1 MNFGETSKANR
12 LRSPEFIKKYL
23 SGKVIDIGGGNDLVN
38 PFAERFDIEDGD
50 ANHITRYRQPLS
62 YDTVYSSHCLEHM
75 YHPARAL
82 NEWWQLVAPG
92 GHLIITV
99 PEEDLYEQGIWP
111 SYFNADHKVTF
122 RLDRDTTWSPV
133 SIELRELISPL
144 PSSKIIFIGINDHSY
159 NRKLTWRWNKNRIR
173 RHNFLSKGIYSLA
186 RRLPSKIRD
195 CVLSIA
201 LPIFKVPIDQLRW
214 ESLAQI
220 EVIVEKL
227 KS

>member
-1 MNFGETSKANR
+1 MNFGETSKTNR

-23 SGKVIDIGGGNDLVN
+23 SGKVIDIGGGNDLVH
-38 PFAERFDIEDGD
+38 PSAERFDIEDGD
-50 ANHITRYRQPLS
+50 ANHITRYRSPLS

-75 YHPARAL
+75 HNPAHAL

-92 GHLIITV
+92 GHLIVTV

-111 SYFNADHKVTF
+111 SHFNTDHKVTF
-122 RLDRDTTWSPV
+122 RLDHDTTWSLV
-133 SIELRELISPL
+133 SIELRGLVSSL
-144 PSSKIIFIGINDHSY
+144 PNSKIIFIGINDHSY
-159 NRKLTWRWNKNRIR
+159 NRKLMWRWNKNRIR

-186 RRLPSKIRD
+186 RRLPNKIRD
-195 CVLSIA
+195 SILSIA

-227 KS
+227 KP